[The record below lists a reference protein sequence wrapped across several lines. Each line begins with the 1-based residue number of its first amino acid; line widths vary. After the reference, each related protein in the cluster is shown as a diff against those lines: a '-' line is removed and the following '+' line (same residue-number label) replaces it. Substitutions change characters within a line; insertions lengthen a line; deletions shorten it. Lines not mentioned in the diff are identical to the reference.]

1 MPVSDESLPDI
12 ISESLSVLEL
22 PGVLEEVAGY
32 AASAAGSEAVLASAP
47 LDDLLLIGTQL
58 RLVSQLKEMIG
69 LYGVLGL
76 GDLVPMEGIL
86 GQLQNAAT
94 VLDAEEILAVADV
107 LSISDLVQERLE
119 GLEERFDLLRER
131 AADILPLPQLKS
143 WIRRVFDEHGMV
155 RSSASPRLEEIHGRM
170 RSVRDRIRKRLEDI
184 VRDQDLARIVQEDY
198 VTLRNDRYVIL
209 LRPEFKGVLDGIVH
223 DHSRSGASV
232 YVEPLNA
239 VELNNQVASLL
250 DEERDEIL
258 RIFAELTQTIR
269 SQREEIGQ
277 NYQSLTWLDA
287 FQARALY
294 ASATSSVVPELVEN
308 GFRILAARHPLLLA
322 SGQVDVVPMDVI
334 QASETS
340 ATVISGA
347 NMGGKTVALKI
358 AGLFPLMTRCGIL
371 LPAREGTKIQPFA
384 RIMADIGDE
393 QDIRSRVSS
402 FSGHMMRIKA
412 ILDHAMSDDL
422 VLLDE
427 LGGATDPEEGSALA
441 MAIMDELAERG
452 ASVVVTTHLT
462 HLKAYAFG
470 RPNVKNVSVEFHPQ
484 TLKPTFRLLYDLP
497 GESHAIVTAE
507 RIGLSAKV
515 TAAARTYLDKAAGGT
530 SQLMENLRDKMS
542 QVEDLRGKLEEE
554 RKALQEQLTQIRS
567 EKDEIVEVF
576 RKEAR
581 EMIRSADRKIA
592 DLQQSLKTG
601 KIPRG
606 PKPRKV
612 LDQIKSEIVEKLGTP
627 LEKTYPSLEPGT
639 RVKVTTLGREGTVK
653 AVLEK
658 GRVEVSMGN
667 VTVRADSE
675 DLVIIGREQRKVHDS
690 KKKQLGVHIPLA
702 TPRWEVKVI
711 GLRVDDAMPIVE
723 KAIDEAL
730 MAGLAS
736 MSIIHGKGTG
746 RLKKAIWD
754 YLASHA
760 FVKNFQSG
768 DIRGG
773 GEGVTILNLV
783 VE

>member
-1 MPVSDESLPDI
+1 M
-12 ISESLSVLEL
+12 
-22 PGVLEEVAGY
+22 
-32 AASAAGSEAVLASAP
+32 
-47 LDDLLLIGTQL
+47 
-58 RLVSQLKEMIG
+58 
-69 LYGVLGL
+69 
-76 GDLVPMEGIL
+76 
-86 GQLQNAAT
+86 
-94 VLDAEEILAVADV
+94 
-107 LSISDLVQERLE
+107 
-119 GLEERFDLLRER
+119 
-131 AADILPLPQLKS
+131 
-143 WIRRVFDEHGMV
+143 
-155 RSSASPRLEEIHGRM
+155 
-170 RSVRDRIRKRLEDI
+170 
-184 VRDQDLARIVQEDY
+184 
-198 VTLRNDRYVIL
+198 
-209 LRPEFKGVLDGIVH
+209 
-223 DHSRSGASV
+223 
-232 YVEPLNA
+232 
-239 VELNNQVASLL
+239 ELNNQVASLL

-258 RIFAELTQTIR
+258 RIFAELTQAIR
-269 SQREEIGQ
+269 SQREALEQ
-277 NYQSLTWLDA
+277 NYRSLIWLDA

-294 ASATSSVVPELVEN
+294 ASATSSVVPELIED

-322 SGQVDVVPMDVI
+322 SGQMDVVPMDVM
-334 QASETS
+334 QAPETS

-402 FSGHMMRIKA
+402 FSGHMMRIKT
-412 ILDHAMSDDL
+412 ILDHAVAGDL

-427 LGGATDPEEGSALA
+427 LGGATDPEEGAALA
-441 MAIMDELAERG
+441 VAIMDELAERG

-484 TLKPTFRLLYDLP
+484 TLKPTFRLLYDQP

-507 RIGLSAKV
+507 RIGLSPKV
-515 TAAARTYLDKAAGGT
+515 ITAARSHLDKAAGGT
-530 SQLMENLRDKMS
+530 SQLMENLRNKIS

-554 RKALQEQLTQIRS
+554 HRVLEEQLGQIRS
-567 EKDEIVEVF
+567 EKDEIIEVF

-581 EMIRSADRKIA
+581 EMIRSADRQIA
-592 DLQQSLKTG
+592 DLQQSLKAG
-601 KIPRG
+601 KIQRG
-606 PKPRKV
+606 PKPRQV
-612 LDQIKSEIVEKLGTP
+612 MDQIKSEIVEKLGTP
-627 LEKTYPSLEPGT
+627 LEKTYPSLEVGT

-653 AVLEK
+653 AVLDK
-658 GRVEVSMGN
+658 GRVEVAMGN
-667 VTVRADSE
+667 LTVRADSE
-675 DLVIIGREQRKVHDS
+675 DLVIVGRVRRENSAS
-690 KKKQLGVHIPLA
+690 KKKQLAVHIPLA
-702 TPRWEVKVI
+702 TPRWEVNVI
-711 GLRVDDAMPIVE
+711 GLRVDDALPIVE

-746 RLKKAIWD
+746 RLKKAIGD

-773 GEGVTILNLV
+773 GDGVTVVNLV